1 MIIWLASYPKS
12 GNTWLRSLLASY
24 YFSNDGDFNFNL
36 LQKIDQFPS
45 YNHFKDYNKIFSN
58 PTDTTEFWIE
68 EQTKINSDNKIK
80 LFKTHNALCKINGN
94 SFTDNNNT
102 LGAVYVVRDPR
113 NVITSL
119 ANHYEIN
126 LDQAFEFMV
135 TEQKAI
141 IQKKEDSYVGF
152 VALFSWIFH
161 QTSWANNKLFP
172 TLVIRYEDLQNETF
186 LTLKKVINF
195 IDNFDNSKSSFNKSY
210 PEKPRSNDPSPNLS
224 TISLACR
231 YNILILGKF
240 LIDPNRSLSPLSDIK
255 FKLFFLNILRI
266 SFLSLPLLGMPIF
279 IISNLN
285 LKQLLLQEFVFLLLD
300 LRLIY
305 RIFLH

>member
-161 QTSWANNKLFP
+161 QTSWVNNKLFP

-195 IDNFDNSKSSFNKSY
+195 IDNFDNSKSSFNKDKAKKSIQSCDF
-210 PEKPRSNDPSPNLS
+210 EKLKKLETNEGFNESP
-224 TISLACR
+224 ISKKDSSR
-231 YNILILGKF
+231 INFFKLGKDNNYKKLLNKD
-240 LIDPNRSLSPLSDIK
+240 LITKMTLK
-255 FKLFFLNILRI
+255 FKDEIKKYNY
-266 SFLSLPLLGMPIF
+266 
-279 IISNLN
+279 
-285 LKQLLLQEFVFLLLD
+285 EYD
-300 LRLIY
+300 Y
-305 RIFLH
+305 

>member
-24 YFSNDGDFNFNL
+24 YFSKDGDFNFNL
-36 LQKIDQFPS
+36 LKNIDQFPS
-45 YNHFKDYNKIFSN
+45 YNHFKNYDKIFSD
-58 PTDTTEFWIE
+58 PTDTAEFWIK
-68 EQTKINSDNKIK
+68 EQEKINSDNKIK
-80 LFKTHNALCKINGN
+80 FFKTHNALCKINGN
-94 SFTDNNNT
+94 SFTDSNNT

-141 IQKKEDSYVGF
+141 IQKKEDSYIGF

-172 TLVIRYEDLQNETF
+172 TLVIRYEDLQNKTF
-186 LTLKKVINF
+186 FTLKKVINF
-195 IDNFDNSKSSFNKSY
+195 IDNFDNLKSTFNKDKAKKSIQSCDF
-210 PEKPRSNDPSPNLS
+210 EKLKKLEINEGFYESP
-224 TISLACR
+224 ISKKDSSR
-231 YNILILGKF
+231 INFFKLGKDNDYKKLLNKD
-240 LIDPNRSLSPLSDIK
+240 LITRMSLK
-255 FKLFFLNILRI
+255 FKDEIKKYNY
-266 SFLSLPLLGMPIF
+266 
-279 IISNLN
+279 
-285 LKQLLLQEFVFLLLD
+285 E
-300 LRLIY
+300 
-305 RIFLH
+305 

>member
-24 YFSNDGDFNFNL
+24 YFSKDGDFNFNL

-58 PTDTTEFWIE
+58 PTDTTEFWLE
-68 EQTKINSDNKIK
+68 EQKKINSDNKIK

-94 SFTDNNNT
+94 SFTDSNNT
-102 LGAVYVVRDPR
+102 LGAIYVVRDPR
-113 NVITSL
+113 NVISSL

-172 TLVIRYEDLQNETF
+172 TLVIRYEDLQHETF

-195 IDNFDNSKSSFNKSY
+195 IDNFDNLKSSFNKDKAKKSIQSCDF
-210 PEKPRSNDPSPNLS
+210 EKLKKLEIDEGFYESP
-224 TISLACR
+224 ISKKNNSR
-231 YNILILGKF
+231 INFFKLGKDNDYKKLLNKD
-240 LIDPNRSLSPLSDIK
+240 LITKMSLK
-255 FKLFFLNILRI
+255 FKDEIRKYNY
-266 SFLSLPLLGMPIF
+266 
-279 IISNLN
+279 
-285 LKQLLLQEFVFLLLD
+285 E
-300 LRLIY
+300 
-305 RIFLH
+305 